1 MTKRHILCF
10 GNCVSTLV
18 SKSHMSNVEVKR
30 EKSGTEEKKK
40 KKKKDIS
47 NLYPFP

>member
-18 SKSHMSNVEVKR
+18 LKSHMRNVEVKR
-30 EKSGTEEKKK
+30 EKSSTEEEKKSHPK
-40 KKKKDIS
+40 PLPIS
-47 NLYPFP
+47 L